1 MINNFPILQKFL
13 FLKLYYNHVNFLITK
28 KMALVMMKTT
38 MKPVN
43 TMEEIAVDQMLIL
56 VTALSVNVQIQ
67 IMEEV
72 LQVMIRI
79 LR

>member
-1 MINNFPILQKFL
+1 
-13 FLKLYYNHVNFLITK
+13 
-28 KMALVMMKTT
+28 MMYTT
-38 MKPVN
+38 MKHVN
-43 TMEEIAVDQMLIL
+43 TMEEIAVDQILTL
-56 VTALSVNVQIQ
+56 VTVLIVNVQIQ

>member
-1 MINNFPILQKFL
+1 MD
-13 FLKLYYNHVNFLITK
+13 LISRE
-28 KMALVMMKTT
+28 MASVMMKTT
-38 MKPVN
+38 MKHVN

-72 LQVMIRI
+72 LQVIIRI

>member
-1 MINNFPILQKFL
+1 
-13 FLKLYYNHVNFLITK
+13 
-28 KMALVMMKTT
+28 MMNTT
-38 MKPVN
+38 MKHVN

-72 LQVMIRI
+72 LQVIIRI

>member
-1 MINNFPILQKFL
+1 M
-13 FLKLYYNHVNFLITK
+13 YLISRE
-28 KMALVMMKTT
+28 MASVMMNTT
-38 MKPVN
+38 MKHVN

-72 LQVMIRI
+72 LQVIIRI

>member
-1 MINNFPILQKFL
+1 M
-13 FLKLYYNHVNFLITK
+13 NFLISK
-28 KMALVMMKTT
+28 EMANVMIKTT
-38 MKPVN
+38 MKHVN

-56 VTALSVNVQIQ
+56 VTALSANVQIQ

>member
-1 MINNFPILQKFL
+1 M
-13 FLKLYYNHVNFLITK
+13 HFLISK
-28 KMALVMMKTT
+28 EMGNVMMKTT
-38 MKPVN
+38 MKHVN

-72 LQVMIRI
+72 LQVIIRI